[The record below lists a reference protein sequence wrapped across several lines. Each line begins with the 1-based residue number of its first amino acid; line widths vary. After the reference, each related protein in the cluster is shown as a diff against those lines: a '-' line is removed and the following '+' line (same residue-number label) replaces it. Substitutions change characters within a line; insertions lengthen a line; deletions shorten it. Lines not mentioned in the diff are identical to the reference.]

1 MLAVLLVLLALYVR
15 AGISLW
21 STWQASRADSVKVMV
36 LNSQNERLK
45 HQHAALQARWP
56 TEAQARLLGMAYRG
70 ERAYVVRGLP
80 PN

>member
-15 AGISLW
+15 AGLSLW
-21 STWQASRADSVKVMV
+21 STWQASRADSGKVVV
-36 LNSQNERLK
+36 LNGQNRRLK
-45 HQHAALQARWP
+45 AQHATLQARWP
-56 TEAQARLLGMAYRG
+56 IEAEARRLGMAYRG